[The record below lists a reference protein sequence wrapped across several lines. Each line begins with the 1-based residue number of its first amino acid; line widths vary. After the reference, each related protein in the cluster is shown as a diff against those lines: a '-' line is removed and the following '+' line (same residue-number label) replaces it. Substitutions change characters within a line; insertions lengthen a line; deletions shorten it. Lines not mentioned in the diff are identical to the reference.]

1 MGEVIWIEVLSR
13 HHEVLSR
20 HRFGQEAVLV
30 GRGYGC
36 DLVLDDSHLDGVHLR
51 VWRDAEGRLHAAD
64 CGSANGIWLDGAR
77 LETGAVDGDAVLRAG
92 RTLLRIRDARH
103 PVPKA
108 VREGRGARTP
118 QRWGTALACG
128 GGALALVAL
137 NQWLGDTGQVKFAH
151 YVGPQVSLLLAMLAW
166 ALGWAVASRI
176 FAGAMRF
183 DRHLLIGCGALVI
196 MFGVSLAGDYAAY
209 ALALRVPAE
218 LYVLGAFALLGVTA
232 WLHLREMG
240 PGHRRTRTVAV
251 AGLTAVLAGAYLVAQ
266 LEQRERTGGSLDLAQ
281 LKPPFLRLAPPQSE
295 ADFLAGTAGLV
306 PLLQEA
312 RSAPPFEA
320 DAEFE

>member
-20 HRFGQEAVLV
+20 HRFAQEAVLV

-36 DLVLDDSHLDGVHLR
+36 DLVLDDRHVDAVHLR

-64 CGSANGIWLDGAR
+64 CGSANGTWLDGAR
-77 LETGAVDGDAVLRAG
+77 LQAGAVDGDAVLRAG
-92 RTLLRIRDARH
+92 RTLLRLRDAGH
-103 PVPKA
+103 PVPPA
-108 VREGRGARTP
+108 VREGRNAGAP
-118 QRWGTALACG
+118 QRWGAALACG
-128 GGALALVAL
+128 GGVLALVGL
-137 NQWLGDTGQVKFAH
+137 NQWLGDTGQFQFAR
-151 YVGPQVSLLLAMLAW
+151 YVGPLVSLLLAMLAW
-166 ALGWAVASRI
+166 ALGWSVASRI

-183 DRHLLIGCGALVI
+183 DRHLLIGCGALLL
-196 MFGVSLAGDYAAY
+196 MLGVSLAGDYAAY

-218 LYVLGAFALLGVTA
+218 LYMLGAFAVLGVTA

-240 PGHRRTRTVAV
+240 PGHRRTRTIAV
-251 AGLTAVLAGAYLVAQ
+251 TGLTAVLAGAYLVAQ

-281 LKPPFLRLAPPQSE
+281 LKPPFLRLASPQSE
-295 ADFLAGTAGLV
+295 ADFLAGTAVLV

-320 DAEFE
+320 DAEFD